1 MQLVY
6 RLDIC
11 DLVRLEYAVPIHII
25 DCVGIVVLLV
35 YRVVVLVI
43 DRITSDVHKH
53 AVTVEHAVTHMHQF
67 RAVPIMVFGNGNVS
81 CRRA

>member
-1 MQLVY
+1 MH
-6 RLDIC
+6 RLDFN
-11 DLVRLEYAVPIHII
+11 DLVRLVYAVTVHIV

-53 AVTVEHAVTHMHQF
+53 AVTMEYAVTHVYQF
-67 RAVPIMVFGNGNVS
+67 RAVTEMVFGHAHIS
-81 CRRA
+81 CRSA

>member
-53 AVTVEHAVTHMHQF
+53 AVTMEHAVTMMYNPH
-67 RAVPIMVFGNGNVS
+67 AVTEMVFGYGNILS
-81 CRRA
+81 CRA

>member
-1 MQLVY
+1 MQLMH
-6 RLDIC
+6 RLDYW
-11 DLVRLEYAVPIHII
+11 VRYWYAVPIHII

-53 AVTVEHAVTHMHQF
+53 AVTMEHAVTHVYQF
-67 RAVPIMVFGNGNVS
+67 RAVTEMVFGHAHIPC
-81 CRRA
+81 CRA

>member
-1 MQLVY
+1 MQLMH
-6 RLDIC
+6 RLDYW
-11 DLVRLEYAVPIHII
+11 VRYWYAVPIHIV
-25 DCVGIVVLLV
+25 DCVRIIVLLV

-43 DRITSDVHKH
+43 DRVAFRVHKN